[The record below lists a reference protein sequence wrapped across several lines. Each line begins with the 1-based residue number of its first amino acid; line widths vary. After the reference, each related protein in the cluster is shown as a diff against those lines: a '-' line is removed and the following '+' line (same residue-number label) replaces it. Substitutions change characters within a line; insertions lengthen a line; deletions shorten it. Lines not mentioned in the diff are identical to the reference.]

1 MKKKIVMVSLQFQL
15 SNEVFLASF
24 MSHRICDVSAIH
36 EKFTFTFLCDSIIPS
51 ERKALTGITIF
62 CLNVL
67 ICPGQGCEL

>member
-51 ERKALTGITIF
+51 ERKGFDRDHDILPQCTH
-62 CLNVL
+62 LSWSRM
-67 ICPGQGCEL
+67 